1 MEEMKRPGG
10 RTARVRES
18 VFAAALAELAE
29 SGWGSLSVERIAD
42 RSGVHKTTIY
52 RRWGTADEVVL
63 DALLERGGEG
73 IPVPDTGDVID
84 DLIVLGRSVAASI
97 SDPIGRSVAAG
108 AISAPDSSSIGA
120 LVDAFWSERFEQAGA
135 IVTRGVERGQLPGG
149 AEASGLIEDL
159 AARIWFRVM
168 VSRLPVSDAWL
179 SEIVNAAVESARHP
193 GPNSGK
199 NF

>member
-135 IVTRGVERGQLPGG
+135 IVTRGIERGQLPGG

>member
-1 MEEMKRPGG
+1 MKRPGG

-73 IPVPDTGDVID
+73 IPVPDTGDVII
-84 DLIVLGRSVAASI
+84 DLIVLGRSVATSI

-108 AISAPDSSSIGA
+108 AISASDSSSIRA

-135 IVTRGVERGQLPGG
+135 IVTRGIERGQLPGG
-149 AEASGLIEDL
+149 AEASGLIESL

-168 VSRLPVSDAWL
+168 VSRLPVSDDWL
-179 SEIVNAAVESARHP
+179 SEVANAAVETARHP
-193 GPNSGK
+193 GPSRGD

>member
-1 MEEMKRPGG
+1 M
-10 RTARVRES
+10 REAA
-18 VFAAALAELAE
+18 FAAALAELAE

-73 IPVPDTGDVID
+73 IPVPDTGDVIE
-84 DLIVLGRSVAASI
+84 DLIVLGRSVATSI
-97 SDPIGRSVAAG
+97 SDPVGRSVAAG
-108 AISAPDSSSIGA
+108 AIAAPDSSSIRA

-135 IVTRGVERGQLPGG
+135 IVTRGIERGQLPGG
-149 AEASGLIEDL
+149 SETSGLIEDL

-168 VSRLPVSDAWL
+168 VGRLPVSGAWL
-179 SEIVNAAVESARHP
+179 SKVVNSAVETARQT
-193 GPNSGK
+193 GPKRGK
-199 NF
+199 SF

>member
-1 MEEMKRPGG
+1 MERPGG
-10 RTARVRES
+10 RTARVREA

-63 DALLERGGEG
+63 DALLERGSEG
-73 IPVPDTGDVID
+73 IPVPDTGDVTD
-84 DLIVLGRSVAASI
+84 DLIILGRSVATSI

-108 AISAPDSSSIGA
+108 AIAAPDSSSIRA

-135 IVTRGVERGQLPGG
+135 IVTRGIERGQLPGG
-149 AEASGLIEDL
+149 AEASGLIESL

-179 SEIVNAAVESARHP
+179 SEIVNSAVETARQP
-193 GPNSGK
+193 GPNHGK
-199 NF
+199 KF

>member
-1 MEEMKRPGG
+1 MKRPGG
-10 RTARVRES
+10 RTARVREA

-63 DALLERGGEG
+63 DALLERGGEE
-73 IPVPDTGDVID
+73 IPVPDTGDVVG
-84 DLIVLGRSVAASI
+84 DLIVLGRSVATSI

-108 AISAPDSSSIGA
+108 AIAAPDSSSIRA

-135 IVTRGVERGQLPGG
+135 IVTRGIERGQLPSE

-168 VSRLPVSDAWL
+168 VSRLPVTDLWL
-179 SEIVNAAVESARHP
+179 ARLVDSIVETSRSPRKSATED
-193 GPNSGK
+193 S
-199 NF
+199 